1 MTVCTSPKE
10 LIADL
15 ATAASVVQ
23 LEQTEALQ
31 RITGENMRME
41 EELKTL
47 KGENEA
53 AAKGNQQ
60 KATEIKDL
68 KAKHADLTAK
78 FQDLERDTIRITTEA
93 LVKEQDLRS
102 ERSKLDAERDLSARL
117 TRENGTLKRQL
128 SEALAT
134 ISRLQGDLA
143 SQQTQLREHIER
155 IQWIEESIG
164 SHETGAA
171 EIEGKMQCM
180 VDILDQTSTKIEGL
194 EGALTEARA
203 KAHVLGE
210 RCHAD
215 KSQWTSEKG
224 VLHALVNSM
233 QKKLAQREEEQ
244 RDFESRA
251 SASAMVERILWN
263 VLRECKEREIEAKKA
278 QVKVGVEVS
287 AKTKAAHIDS
297 LDEWLKCG
305 IPVIKWG
312 RNNKPYPRLVRVSA
326 DGKALEWMKM
336 GGKGGW
342 GSQGDRGVRS
352 FPLKDISSINTSE
365 AGKSAREVLY
375 TVEVGLPERV
385 VRMDLASPKGFLW
398 FHTLKSR
405 GLNIR

>member
-1 MTVCTSPKE
+1 M
-10 LIADL
+10 
-15 ATAASVVQ
+15 
-23 LEQTEALQ
+23 
-31 RITGENMRME
+31 
-41 EELKTL
+41 
-47 KGENEA
+47 
-53 AAKGNQQ
+53 
-60 KATEIKDL
+60 
-68 KAKHADLTAK
+68 
-78 FQDLERDTIRITTEA
+78 
-93 LVKEQDLRS
+93 
-102 ERSKLDAERDLSARL
+102 
-117 TRENGTLKRQL
+117 
-128 SEALAT
+128 
-134 ISRLQGDLA
+134 
-143 SQQTQLREHIER
+143 
-155 IQWIEESIG
+155 
-164 SHETGAA
+164 
-171 EIEGKMQCM
+171 
-180 VDILDQTSTKIEGL
+180 
-194 EGALTEARA
+194 
-203 KAHVLGE
+203 
-210 RCHAD
+210 
-215 KSQWTSEKG
+215 
-224 VLHALVNSM
+224 NSM

-251 SASAMVERILWN
+251 CASAMAERILWN
-263 VLRECKEREIEAKKA
+263 VLRECKEREIEAEKA